1 MDTERERRWDEA
13 IKQGLLSQRDRDRHP
28 PGALPDIESAIEE
41 KHTPPPELL
50 LKHEEMELRQ
60 EWEETRENRELTPQA
75 RQAELGRIQ
84 NALNGIEKEQK
95 AYHMARESRAP
106 AREHQTPHNND
117 NRDRS
122 QEPDFLDDEKMAE
135 GRQKDVKRFGEAR
148 QHERERGRDL

>member
-13 IKQGLLSQRDRDRHP
+13 MKEGLLSQRDRDQHQA
-28 PGALPDIESAIEE
+28 GALPDLESVIEE
-41 KHTPPPELL
+41 KHTPSPELL

-60 EWEETRENRELTPQA
+60 EWEETRENTELTPQA

-95 AYHMARESRAP
+95 AYQMARESRAP
-106 AREHQTPHNND
+106 VTEHQTPHSND
-117 NRDRS
+117 NRERS

-135 GRQKDVKRFGEAR
+135 GRRKDVKRFGDTR